1 MMQDEM
7 DVQLLVVDP
16 HESWAARALL
26 KEVGLSTD
34 DVSFPLLLD
43 PSLTTS
49 ATYGLANQMRIHVEL
64 SNRPGT
70 FIIDKAGIIR
80 YAMKGKTFS
89 DRPGVTEIV
98 SELEKLR

>member
-1 MMQDEM
+1 M
-7 DVQLLVVDP
+7 DVQLLAVDP

-34 DVSFPLLLD
+34 DVNFPLLLD
-43 PSLTTS
+43 PSLTVS
-49 ATYGLANQMRIHVEL
+49 ATYGLANQMRIHVEI

-70 FIIDKAGIIR
+70 FIVDKAGVLR

-98 SELEKLR
+98 DELGKLR